1 MILIFYFIVL
11 YTLSFCILTLFRE
24 IKSEKIINDIKNTLD
39 KDEQIIYTGWF
50 HTAGIV
56 ILCVLFGISGL
67 AIFYKETI
75 VLFLCTFCLS
85 IILITS
91 TFNYI
96 IVLTNKKI
104 FYTYGYGPQTEQ
116 IKLQDIKE
124 SKYDRFLGA
133 ALRFTLYDNK
143 NKAVSNL
150 TNLKEINSYIISF
163 KSEKQISMS
172 VEL

>member
-75 VLFLCTFCLS
+75 VLFLCPFCLS
-85 IILITS
+85 MMSITS

-124 SKYDRFLGA
+124 SKYDRFIGT

-163 KSEKQISMS
+163 KSEKTD
-172 VEL
+172 